1 MFGIYGPDEKQVVEL
16 SHLALYAMQHRGRD
30 GAGIAVTDSETIYSY
45 KDLGLVADVFTAKVL
60 KSMKTGHIAI
70 GHVRNSRRASPSGMS
85 SVTDAILKPP
95 FTCIV
100 RLLPS
105 WLVALSMCFV
115 VEDVSM
121 PS

>member
-70 GHVRNSRRASPSGMS
+70 GHVRNSRRAVVERFAAQP
-85 SVTDAILKPP
+85 
-95 FTCIV
+95 
-100 RLLPS
+100 
-105 WLVALSMCFV
+105 LVMRYMKGVMGLAALSNTTARC
-115 VEDVSM
+115 SR
-121 PS
+121 PPATRR